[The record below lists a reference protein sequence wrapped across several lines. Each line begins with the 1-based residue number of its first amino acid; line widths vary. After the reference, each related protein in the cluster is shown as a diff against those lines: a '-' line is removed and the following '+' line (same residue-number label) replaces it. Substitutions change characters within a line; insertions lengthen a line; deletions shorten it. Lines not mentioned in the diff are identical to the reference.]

1 MLTWK
6 SVDCCFRVLLLNN
19 FRILLWKS
27 VDCCFRMLLFRS
39 FRILP
44 RNSVDCCVRMLVL
57 KFQNTAMEVWWLLFG
72 NAGVEVSEY
81 CHGSS
86 LIVSG
91 HQLTA
96 ARLLDGLQVDG
107 SLAAGGGDAIAAISD
122 TELGKPWLRWQTF
135 SSFSSDLLP
144 QCVWRWGGQW
154 LGCPLNLKKIICCAE
169 CMFPFQ
175 CQISVEMNLK
185 AAEEFAGYMLYS
197 SKGLLKYTVNLS
209 GPTFMKVSWGSW
221 NFEIVLLIHNRF
233 VALLSNTR
241 GGMQT
246 DRQTE
251 RQRQRECCKFL
262 WATPGANCKRLV
274 LCFLPCKVSLIFL
287 CPWKL
292 PRLQVHP
299 VICME

>member
-1 MLTWK
+1 MLFWKSLRILLWKSVDCCFRVLLLRSYRMLTWK

-246 DRQTE
+246 DRETETE
-251 RQRQRECCKFL
+251 R
-262 WATPGANCKRLV
+262 V
-274 LCFLPCKVSLIFL
+274 L
-287 CPWKL
+287 
-292 PRLQVHP
+292 
-299 VICME
+299 